1 MAQLQVVPPTTFCES
16 GGSPGRPAVKKKAK
30 PLWHLMRLVSK
41 CLDHGKCNRWPDVWP
56 GFSWLGTS
64 EIRGS
69 CGHCH
74 NWHMVRRLAPHKFS
88 IFHQRWRLFL
98 FPFTGVVLFFRI
110 VNQET
115 ALLVNLSNSIIVT
128 KTSKSSARTAA
139 SSVDSA
145 LPLAVVM
152 TVGSFDLLMGSF
164 SPQVSYFILAHTC
177 GEMRRCPS

>member
-1 MAQLQVVPPTTFCES
+1 MS
-16 GGSPGRPAVKKKAK
+16 GLGSRGLGPRKYQG
-30 PLWHLMRLVSK
+30 LV
-41 CLDHGKCNRWPDVWP
+41 DTATI
-56 GFSWLGTS
+56 GTL
-64 EIRGS
+64 
-69 CGHCH
+69 
-74 NWHMVRRLAPHKFS
+74 VRRLAPHKFS

-164 SPQVSYFILAHTC
+164 SPQVSYFILAHHV
-177 GEMRRCPS
+177 ERCAAVPS